1 MMGHIEPCPI
11 RFCGFCYLPLERK
24 EREHPAHF
32 RRRRFCDS
40 KHSDEYKKSHDT
52 SLMAYLASCENYK
65 SGCEM
70 MADLY
75 ITQNIGCKKLGEYL
89 GVAENTILNWA
100 KR

>member
-1 MMGHIEPCPI
+1 
-11 RFCGFCYLPLERK
+11 
-24 EREHPAHF
+24 
-32 RRRRFCDS
+32 
-40 KHSDEYKKSHDT
+40 
-52 SLMAYLASCENYK
+52 MAYLASCENYK